1 MSVGDRDLSPRQGA
15 SRAASP
21 VDSSFTGLQPKGGN
35 GVYWRR
41 VRMIVIT
48 AILLFLAAKG
58 AYDILRPPPAP
69 AATGTATDKN
79 EPVNPENRKGA
90 ENYAVY
96 FTHFWLTGNLEEA
109 KKFAA
114 VGFDPPPFGKPRK
127 VESII
132 AWDMKPLGKEK
143 VAVTVRALLDEGQ
156 IVYLSVPVAVRQNRF
171 GVVGLPTFVPEPVP
185 AEAPKEKSLPQV
197 TDSSTTREA
206 RSLVESFFR
215 QYTKGTPQDLA
226 LLYSD
231 SRPRRVLS
239 PSLKAEYEGLERIEV
254 SQPKKDELHIVARVR
269 LTIDGE
275 AVPQSFEFRAEKSGN
290 RWLIKKTIPEIPR
303 E

>member
-1 MSVGDRDLSPRQGA
+1 M
-15 SRAASP
+15 
-21 VDSSFTGLQPKGGN
+21 
-35 GVYWRR
+35 YWRR

-58 AYDILRPPPAP
+58 AYDILHPPRAP
-69 AATGTATDKN
+69 AATDNANAKDA
-79 EPVNPENRKGA
+79 PVIPESRKGA

-114 VGFDPPPFGKPRK
+114 AGFDPPPFGNPRK
-127 VESII
+127 VENII
-132 AWDMKPLGKEK
+132 AWDMRSLGEEK
-143 VAVTVRALLDEGQ
+143 VTVTVRALLDEGQ
-156 IVYLSVPVAVRQNRF
+156 IVYLSVPVTVRQNRF
-171 GVVGLPTFVPEPVP
+171 GVIGLPTFVPEPTP

-197 TDSSTTREA
+197 TDSSTTRAA
-206 RSLVESFFR
+206 RSLVDSFFR

-226 LLYSD
+226 LLFSD
-231 SRPRRVLS
+231 SQPRRVLS

-254 SQPKKDELHIVARVR
+254 SQSESDQLHIVARVR

-275 AVPQSFEFRAEKSGN
+275 AVPQSFEFQAEKSGN